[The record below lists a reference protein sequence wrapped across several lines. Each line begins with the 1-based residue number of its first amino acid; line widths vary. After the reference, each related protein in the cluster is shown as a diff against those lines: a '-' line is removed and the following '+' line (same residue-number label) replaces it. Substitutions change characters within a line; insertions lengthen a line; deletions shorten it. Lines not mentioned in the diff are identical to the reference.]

1 MRPMGRL
8 TDVSRSVLVIEDD
21 PRIRRIVQLTLERE
35 GLQVTEAESGEAGLA
50 RLAEQDFDVILLDL
64 MLPGQDGF
72 EVCRAIRRTSN
83 TPVIMVTARSDS
95 HDVVAGLEAGAD
107 DYVSKPFVPKE
118 LSARIRALARR
129 TRVPEPRR
137 EVLVGDLVLTPADG
151 TVTRDGDLLDLT
163 RTEFKLL
170 CELAAEPG
178 RVLSREELLERV
190 WGYDY
195 FGDSRLVDVHVR
207 RLRKKVE
214 RDPSSPAVVLTVRG
228 MGYRVPA

>member
-1 MRPMGRL
+1 VPRK
-8 TDVSRSVLVIEDD
+8 VLIIEDD
-21 PRIRRIVQLTLERE
+21 PRIRRVVTMTLRRE
-35 GLQVTEAESGEAGLA
+35 GLEVTEAESGEAGLA
-50 RLAEQDFDVILLDL
+50 QLAEREFDVVLLDL

-118 LSARIRALARR
+118 LSARIRALTRR
-129 TRVPEPRR
+129 TRVPEPR
-137 EVLVGDLVLTPADG
+137 VHVAVGDLEVAPAEG
-151 TVTRDGDLLDLT
+151 TVRRAGQLLDLT

-170 CELAAEPG
+170 CELTADPG
-178 RVLSREELLERV
+178 RVFTREELLERV

-214 RDPSSPAVVLTVRG
+214 VDPGSPAVVLTVRG
-228 MGYRVPA
+228 LGYRVPGAADG